1 MEYVG
6 VWMIGTLIIL
16 IMTLV
21 ELEGYMERL
30 ERLERLERM
39 KRSGRVSQ
47 KGGFGIVSGLL
58 FIFETI
64 LFIYDAITGSVIFLI
79 YGLK

>member
-21 ELEGYMERL
+21 ELEGYM